1 MYFFWYLEYVNK
13 ILEVLLAT
21 PRKELQV
28 FTKRYASAQPKP
40 FNNQF
45 ENKIG
50 KEEALKKAKERRSMS
65 SIQLFPPGTVTYIFK
80 KIYHFWVHCSYFSHR
95 ILVIEQTDLQK
106 M

>member
-1 MYFFWYLEYVNK
+1 MYFFLYSEYINK

-28 FTKRYASAQPKP
+28 FTKRYAPDQPKP
-40 FNNQF
+40 FNSQF

-65 SIQLFPPGTVTYIFK
+65 SIQLFPPGTVTYKFK
-80 KIYHFWVHCSYFSHR
+80 KIYHFGFIAHIFHIVF
-95 ILVIEQTDLQK
+95 
-106 M
+106 